1 MSNAVV
7 SAAGC
12 DFELQNLVLRR
23 IYPFILGVVLF
34 VAFCIFQAQQ
44 FRRLYEHIKN
54 DKSVCLSLVCLMS
67 ASSIHVAVCVG
78 LNDMFQKCTFFH
90 CSFYKC

>member
-1 MSNAVV
+1 MQHVADV
-7 SAAGC
+7 AGC

-34 VAFCIFQAQQ
+34 VAFCIFQARQ

-54 DKSVCLSLVCLMS
+54 DKSVTCPFYHIELANILVTLLLYCRRQLL
-67 ASSIHVAVCVG
+67 ITVLLH
-78 LNDMFQKCTFFH
+78 
-90 CSFYKC
+90 